1 MPSRG
6 GWNLCCCLARIFS
19 RCYLLQ
25 ISSLF
30 LQQCENAR
38 QIWRCLR
45 SSHCVSAIMVHFELC
60 VWGTQDGGPHPITYT
75 PHHLCH
81 ISLWMI
87 LQHLSIPVSLFVHNS
102 LFGHTCLLI
111 LSDGYTEQHNNLKS
125 MCKIILSCKQTMCN
139 FYRFQEQINLC
150 WVICAVNQYHWSG
163 SDVVLVW
170 CSHRHKAA
178 GPTVQKNVIFL
189 IQLVGSFPQLYDK
202 KNQKWWMLVSKI
214 NMNALN
220 LQ

>member
-38 QIWRCLR
+38 QIWRCLW

-81 ISLWMI
+81 SSLWMI
-87 LQHLSIPVSLFVHNS
+87 LQHLSIPGSLFVHKS

-111 LSDGYTEQHNNLKS
+111 LSDGYTERHNNLKS
-125 MCKIILSCKQTMCN
+125 MCKITLGCKKTMYN
-139 FYRFQEQINLC
+139 FYKFQEQMNLC
-150 WVICAVNQYHWSG
+150 CVICAVHQYHSSG
-163 SDVVLVW
+163 SAAVAVW
-170 CSHRHKAA
+170 RSHTREAT
-178 GPTVQKNVIFL
+178 GPRVQKNFNFL
-189 IQLVGSFPQLYDK
+189 IQLVVTLPQLYDK
-202 KNQKWWMLVSKI
+202 KNQKWWMQVSKI
-214 NMNALN
+214 NMIALN